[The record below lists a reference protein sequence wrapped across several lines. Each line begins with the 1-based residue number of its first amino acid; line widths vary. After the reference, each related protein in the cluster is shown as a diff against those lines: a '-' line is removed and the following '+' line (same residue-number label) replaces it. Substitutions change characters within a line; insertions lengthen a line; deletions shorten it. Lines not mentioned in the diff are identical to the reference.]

1 MSRPRVLLALALLY
15 TAQGVPFGLAAEYLP
30 VVLREA
36 KMSYAAIAAVGWL
49 QLPWQ
54 LKPLFA
60 GVADDPRVRRRSR
73 WVLLA
78 LQLGLTATLA
88 AYAPFP
94 IGRAWFVLTAL
105 AALLAAFQ
113 DVFVDALAVRALSSG
128 DRGFGNVAQVAGYR
142 LGMLLGGAGLLLSV
156 ATLGQKTTLL
166 ALAGLVG
173 VASVGAFLAREESPA
188 ADEDKPPYRAP
199 DSAPKSVRLG
209 ARALVRHL
217 LGREVRVVLA
227 VALSFKFGLHVAS
240 GLLKPMVVDA
250 GWTKR
255 EIGLAVVTVGTVCGL
270 VGAGLGGLLHRKLGE
285 TRALVVAAVLQAMSC
300 IPLFVA
306 VLQRCPRT
314 TTTLAIGAEHFVSGV
329 GTTILFASLMTATR
343 RSDAGLHYTVL
354 TSANAVAIG
363 LGGLLGGLLAD
374 RIGLPTTFV
383 LAAALCLAPL
393 VLLGRW
399 TAAATASAGEAT

>member
-73 WVLLA
+73 LVLLA

-94 IGRAWFVLTAL
+94 VGRAWFVLTAL
-105 AALLAAFQ
+105 AALFAAFQ

-166 ALAGLVG
+166 ALAGLVSA
-173 VASVGAFLAREESPA
+173 ASVGAFLAREEPGA
-188 ADEDKPPYRAP
+188 TEAP
-199 DSAPKSVRLG
+199 RESAPPSVRLG

-217 LGREVRVVLA
+217 LGPEVRVVLA

-250 GWTKR
+250 GWSKR

-270 VGAGLGGLLHRKLGE
+270 VGAGTGGLLHRKLGE
-285 TRALVVAAVLQAMSC
+285 TRALVVAAVLQALSC
-300 IPLFVA
+300 VPLVVA
-306 VLQRCPRT
+306 VLQRCPRST
-314 TTTLAIGAEHFVSGV
+314 TTIAIGAEHFVSGV

-363 LGGLLGGLLAD
+363 FGGLLGGLLAD
-374 RIGLPTTFV
+374 RLGLPTTFV
-383 LAAALCLAPL
+383 VAAALCLAPL
-393 VLLGRW
+393 ALLGRW
-399 TAAATASAGEAT
+399 TAAAVASAGETA